1 MGIKDEIDLV
11 RPKIINDN
19 FKKISEEDRDM
30 LEASLSLD
38 EVKNAIWSCGSHK
51 APRPDGFTFKFLKEF
66 WDVLKDDIFKRVKYW
81 LQCLFISLIQ
91 KKLGPL
97 YLNDYRPINLIGC
110 MHKILSKLLSLR
122 LKKVLGRI
130 IGLEQSAYV
139 EGRSILD
146 GPFIINEIFFG

>member
-1 MGIKDEIDLV
+1 M

-66 WDVLKDDIFKRVKYW
+66 WDVLKDDIFKFLKEFEGTGE
-81 LQCLFISLIQ
+81 LS
-91 KKLGPL
+91 
-97 YLNDYRPINLIGC
+97 IGC
-110 MHKILSKLLSLR
+110 NAFLSL
-122 LKKVLGRI
+122 
-130 IGLEQSAYV
+130 
-139 EGRSILD
+139 
-146 GPFIINEIFFG
+146 